1 MPAVSFAAPPIEG
14 GIKNQSHTSSDLR
27 TSLPTLRSK
36 AAYYHPNYHP
46 ADSPNVD
53 LVLASSDKISCWFAI
68 SRAQLFCHD
77 DAFRSV
83 GLELITPDTNL
94 PLVKLGES
102 RAVIE
107 VILSCLQA
115 DTIPDFGHLDFRV
128 LMSALEAAADKYR
141 LVHMEKIC
149 LLAMGFPTLNVQYRA
164 YCKTHPVEV
173 YTLASHYSCR
183 WLTEAASEHTL
194 SLDINQPKYRD
205 ILSSENHSDLL
216 ELRRYRIETAKT
228 IVRSLQIGSQSGHEH
243 RAELEQFWVRAVE
256 SIVGKIQWPDVDF
269 KTLFAPELHNAL
281 LEFPS
286 CARCYAALVKLQN
299 RAEKEW
305 LTIRKSVLYHTAGSS
320 THHIQCPASPYHS
333 DDDDA

>member
-1 MPAVSFAAPPIEG
+1 MPAVSFAVAPTE

-27 TSLPTLRSK
+27 TPLPTLRSK
-36 AAYYHPNYHP
+36 SAYYHPNYHP
-46 ADSPNVD
+46 ADSPNAD

-149 LLAMGFPTLNVQYRA
+149 LLAMGA
-164 YCKTHPVEV
+164 YCRTHPVEV

-183 WLTEAASEHTL
+183 WLTEAASENTL
-194 SLDINQPKYRD
+194 SLDINQSKYRD
-205 ILSSENHSDLL
+205 ILSSENHSALL
-216 ELRRYRIETAKT
+216 ELHRHRIDKAKT
-228 IVRSLQIGSQSGHEH
+228 IVRSLQISVQSGHEH
-243 RAELEQFWVRAVE
+243 RAELERFWARSKDTILAKIVR
-256 SIVGKIQWPDVDF
+256 PDVDF
-269 KTLFAPELHNAL
+269 KTLFAPELQAAL
-281 LEFPS
+281 LKFPN
-286 CARCYAALVKLQN
+286 CARCYATLIRLQN
-299 RAEKEW
+299 RAEKDW
-305 LTIRKSVLYHTAGSS
+305 LAVRKSVLSSLPSASGSH
-320 THHIQCPASPYHS
+320 HHIQCPASPYHS
-333 DDDDA
+333 EEDDS

>member
-1 MPAVSFAAPPIEG
+1 MPAVSFAAPPLPG
-14 GIKNQSHTSSDLR
+14 GIKNPSQSSSDLR
-27 TSLPTLRSK
+27 TALPTLRCKS
-36 AAYYHPNYHP
+36 AYYHPSYHP
-46 ADSPNVD
+46 ADSPDAD
-53 LVLASSDKISCWFAI
+53 LVLASADKISCWFAI
-68 SRAQLFCHD
+68 NRAHLFCHD

-149 LLAMGFPTLNVQYRA
+149 LLAMGA

-194 SLDINQPKYRD
+194 SLDINQPEYQD
-205 ILSSENHSDLL
+205 ILSSENHSALL
-216 ELRRYRIETAKT
+216 ELHHHRIEMAKM
-228 IVRSLQIGSQSGHEH
+228 IVRSLQIGAQGGHEH
-243 RAELEQFWVRAVE
+243 RAELETFWANAMEVILSKIVR
-256 SIVGKIQWPDVDF
+256 PDVDF
-269 KTLFAPELHNAL
+269 KALFTPELHAAL
-281 LEFPS
+281 LQFPS
-286 CARCYAALVKLQN
+286 CARCYASLVKLQN

-305 LTIRKSVLYHTAGSS
+305 ATVRKSVLSTPSTASS
-320 THHIQCPASPYHS
+320 HLISSPDSPYHS
-333 DDDDA
+333 EDEEA

>member
-46 ADSPNVD
+46 ADSPNAD

-149 LLAMGFPTLNVQYRA
+149 LLAMGA
-164 YCKTHPVEV
+164 YCSTHPVEV

-194 SLDINQPKYRD
+194 SLDINQSKYRD
-205 ILSSENHSDLL
+205 ILSSENHSALL
-216 ELRRYRIETAKT
+216 ELHRHRIETAKT

-243 RAELEQFWVRAVE
+243 RAELEKFWAGALKT
-256 SIVGKIQWPDVDF
+256 IVGKIQRPDVDF
-269 KTLFAPELHNAL
+269 QTLFAPELHNAL

-305 LTIRKSVLYHTAGSS
+305 LTVRKSVLPHTAASS
-320 THHIQCPASPYHS
+320 THIIQCPASPYHS